1 MIKKLNHQRKR
12 RLSAVF
18 FTIAVILWMAVIF
31 WFSAQPADISTDMS
45 ESVGRRLGSLIIP
58 DFSDWGPEEQLA
70 FADRIDFAVRKCAHA
85 TEYAILAGLLLGMFA
100 SRGLKGKKLNAAV
113 MGMVLFYASTD
124 ELHQLFV
131 PGRACMITDVL
142 IDCAGGAVMCM
153 FYFLICCP
161 MKRRL
166 DKL

>member
-1 MIKKLNHQRKR
+1 MRKIRKHQREGMW
-12 RLSAVF
+12 LSVF
-18 FTIAVILWMAVIF
+18 FTIAVILWMIVIF

-45 ESVGRRLGSLIIP
+45 ESVGRRLGALIIR
-58 DFSDWGPEEQLA
+58 DFNTWEPEAQLE

-100 SRGLKGKKLNAAV
+100 SRGVKGKNLYTAA

-142 IDCAGGAVMCM
+142 IDCAGGAVMCVL
-153 FYFLICCP
+153 YFLIC
-161 MKRRL
+161 RL
-166 DKL
+166 IK